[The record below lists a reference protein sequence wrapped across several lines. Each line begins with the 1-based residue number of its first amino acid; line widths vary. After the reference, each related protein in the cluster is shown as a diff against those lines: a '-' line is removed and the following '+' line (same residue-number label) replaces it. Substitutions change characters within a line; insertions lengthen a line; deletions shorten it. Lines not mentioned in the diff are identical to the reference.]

1 MDIEFTPDQERFE
14 QEIYTYLKD
23 NMPSGLKEELIVG
36 VEGDGPVCRQFVRKM
51 GKDGWMG
58 IGWPKEYGGQ
68 DRTPIEQ
75 YIFFDLALGYFG
87 IPIPM
92 LTLMTVGPTLMRV
105 GSEEQKKRFLPPI
118 LTGDLVF
125 AIGYT
130 EPEAG
135 TDLFSLKTT
144 AVRDGD
150 DYIINGQKIFT
161 SMGHFADYFWLAVRT
176 DPGAS
181 KQHAGISMFLV
192 DAKSPGITIQPT
204 HVMGGFQVNQEFFD
218 NVRVPKE
225 SLVGEENKGVKYMIT
240 QLAHERINLVPHS
253 MTVRVV
259 EDTTK
264 WAQKTKR
271 NGKLVIEEP
280 WVRNKLAEMT
290 VEGEVLKVLNHRVAW
305 MMTQGETPHV
315 ESAMVKSFGSEHF
328 IRMTKASQDI
338 MGPFGQLKIGS
349 KWAPAEGWL
358 ERIAQMELILTFG
371 GGTNEVM
378 RDIIAMMGLGLMK
391 SR

>member
-1 MDIEFTPDQERFE
+1 MDIELTPEQQRFE
-14 QEIYTYLKD
+14 RDVFTYLK
-23 NMPSGLKEELIVG
+23 NSMTPELEEELVTH
-36 VEGDGPVCRQFVRKM
+36 VEGEGPICRALVRKL
-51 GKDGWMG
+51 GRDGWMG

-75 YIFFDLALGYFG
+75 YIFFDLALGYFR

-92 LTLMTVGPTLMRV
+92 LTLMTVGPTLMKV

-118 LTGDLVF
+118 LSGDLTF

-135 TDLFSLKTT
+135 TDLFSLKTS
-144 AVRDGD
+144 AVRQGD
-150 DYIINGQKIFT
+150 HYIINGQKIFT
-161 SMGHFADYFWLAVRT
+161 SMGHFADYFWLAART
-176 DPGAS
+176 NPSAA
-181 KQHAGISMFLV
+181 KQHEGISIFLV

-204 HVMGGFQVNQEFFD
+204 YVMGGFRVNQEFFD

-225 SLVGEENKGVKYMIT
+225 NLVGKENHGVMYMIT

-253 MTVRVV
+253 MAFRLI
-259 EDTTK
+259 EDTTR
-264 WAQKTKR
+264 WAR
-271 NGKLVIEEP
+271 EARWNGVCVAENP
-280 WVRNKLAEMT
+280 WVRHKLAEMT
-290 VEGEVLKVLNHRVAW
+290 VESEVLKVLNYRVAW
-305 MMTQGETPHV
+305 LMTQGQTPHV
-315 ESAMVKSFGSEHF
+315 ESAMIKTYGSELY
-328 IRMTKASQDI
+328 IRVSRGCQEI
-338 MGPFGQLKIGS
+338 MGPFGQLQIGS
-349 KWAPAEGWL
+349 GWAPVGGWI
-358 ERIAQMELILTFG
+358 ERIAQMELIITFG